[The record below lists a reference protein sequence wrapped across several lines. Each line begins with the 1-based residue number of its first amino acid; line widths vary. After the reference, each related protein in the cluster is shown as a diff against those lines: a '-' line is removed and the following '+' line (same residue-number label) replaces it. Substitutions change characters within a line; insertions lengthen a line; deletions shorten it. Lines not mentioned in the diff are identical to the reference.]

1 MPNSLKKN
9 ASMVDPEFCSRRDF
23 AQRSLHAILA
33 VSLLDHLC
41 SADLLASSAK
51 PTATKWLNR
60 VNQIGLDL
68 RGKELSPVQWQSEID
83 HMLSSEID
91 LKDLTQLIDF
101 DKILKKPRFVSGKEF
116 MYQRTKLGLLVGHFI
131 RIIDFTNTLEVE
143 WVLQDLI
150 ALASELFE
158 TG

>member
-1 MPNSLKKN
+1 MKVVPN
-9 ASMVDPEFCSRRDF
+9 V
-23 AQRSLHAILA
+23 
-33 VSLLDHLC
+33 V
-41 SADLLASSAK
+41 
-51 PTATKWLNR
+51 
-60 VNQIGLDL
+60 
-68 RGKELSPVQWQSEID
+68 
-83 HMLSSEID
+83 
-91 LKDLTQLIDF
+91 
-101 DKILKKPRFVSGKEF
+101 LKKPRFVSGKEF